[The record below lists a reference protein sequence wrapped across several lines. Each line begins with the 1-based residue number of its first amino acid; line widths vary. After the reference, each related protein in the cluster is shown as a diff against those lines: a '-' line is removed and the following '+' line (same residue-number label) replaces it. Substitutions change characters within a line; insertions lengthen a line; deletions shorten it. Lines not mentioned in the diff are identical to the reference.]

1 MKKILD
7 YDEMLNILNSFNKNI
22 KKQEPIGKTKFGY
35 EIKHYTYGNGKKN
48 VIITGG
54 THSAELISIHFILEI
69 MKKLENEEITI
80 NQNEYTL
87 HFIPIVNPEGT
98 IIVTSAIRT
107 LIMKEMTEDE
117 EQRICKQYYLNAKL
131 DDIYAEKY
139 NNKYEKLHHLM
150 FQNATY
156 KCIPDKH
163 EQLKENIKSI
173 EENSNLP
180 IGCLIDWS
188 NNGNGIDLN
197 SNVESGRYFN
207 EVKQNESIYMDLRF
221 NTLDLTKKGP
231 IGRPFDGDEFKYEQ
245 ENIKLLEFYKKLKE
259 KSNVVA
265 SFIYHACG
273 GLVYYLEKQ
282 EQENP
287 WDKEYNYYE
296 YNKKVAEIYS
306 KVSDYKIIQSHG
318 YTTLDTKLMTII
330 PGTLL
335 IELSKIRANPL
346 SQFIE
351 NTENNKEGYIDTIN
365 KNIDALIKTI
375 NNL

>member
-1 MKKILD
+1 MKKFLD
-7 YDEMLNILNSFNKNI
+7 YEDMLNILNSFNKNI
-22 KKQEPIGKTKFGY
+22 KKQEPIGKTKFGC
-35 EIKHYTYGNGKKN
+35 EINHYTYGNGEKH
-48 VIITGG
+48 VIITAG
-54 THSAELISIHFILEI
+54 THSVELISINLVLEF
-69 MKKLENEEITI
+69 MRKLENKEINI
-80 NQNEYTL
+80 KPDEYTL

-107 LIMKEMTEDE
+107 LIKKKVTEEE
-117 EQRICKQYYLNAKL
+117 EQRICIQYYLNAKL
-131 DDIYAEKY
+131 DDKYANDY
-139 NNKYEKLHHLM
+139 NNRYEKLHHLM
-150 FQNATY
+150 FQNATSE
-156 KCIPDKH
+156 CIPDKYK
-163 EQLKENIKSI
+163 ELKKNIKEIVKENK
-173 EENSNLP
+173 LP

-197 SNVESGRYFN
+197 SNVETGRYFDEIKDN
-207 EVKQNESIYMDLRF
+207 KSIYMELRF
-221 NTLDLTKKGP
+221 NTLDLTKPGP
-231 IGRPFDGDEFKYEQ
+231 IGRPFEGNEFKYEL
-245 ENIKLLEFYKKLKE
+245 ENRAILEFYKKLKE

-306 KVSDYKIIQSHG
+306 KTSDYKMIQSHG
-318 YTTLDTKLMTII
+318 YTTLDTKLMTMV

-351 NTENNKEGYIDTIN
+351 NNKIVKEGYTATIN
-365 KNIDALIKTI
+365 SNIEALIKTI
-375 NNL
+375 NNI